1 MTPFLFLKVMMLLYP
16 VKANS
21 ATYQSTN
28 CENATHG

>member
-1 MTPFLFLKVMMLLYP
+1 MMLLYP

-28 CENATHG
+28 RENATHG

>member
-1 MTPFLFLKVMMLLYP
+1 MMLLYP

>member
-1 MTPFLFLKVMMLLYP
+1 MVLLYP

-28 CENATHG
+28 RENATHG